1 MNKRILY
8 ILYIG
13 MFFPVVALSQIN
25 TDRVMTIGKNALYFE
40 DYVLYPVFQS
50 GNRGETVSG

>member
-1 MNKRILY
+1 MIKRILY

-40 DYVLYPVFQS
+40 E
-50 GNRGETVSG
+50 NRIWLNRIFIVDWPR

>member
-25 TDRVMTIGKNALYFE
+25 TDRVMTIGKKCTLF
-40 DYVLYPVFQS
+40 
-50 GNRGETVSG
+50 